1 MYRRPDNTLTVTLT
15 PSSLQKQRKL
25 VAFIIYSREFDPRR
39 DHGLLFLFLHIP
51 SSLYL
56 DTGTGYSGKSR
67 IIVLSR
73 FNADKPP
80 NLGTFLF
87 LS

>member
-25 VAFIIYSREFDPRR
+25 VAFITYSREFDPRR
-39 DHGLLFLFLHIP
+39 DHDLLFLFLHIP

-56 DTGTGYSGKSR
+56 DTSMQTNHQTLEPSYSYPDY
-67 IIVLSR
+67 IYP
-73 FNADKPP
+73 FN
-80 NLGTFLF
+80 
-87 LS
+87 

>member
-56 DTGTGYSGKSR
+56 DTSMQTNHQTLEPSYFYPDY
-67 IIVLSR
+67 IYP
-73 FNADKPP
+73 FN
-80 NLGTFLF
+80 
-87 LS
+87 

>member
-1 MYRRPDNTLTVTLT
+1 MYRRPDNTLTITLT

-56 DTGTGYSGKSR
+56 DSIRNSGY
-67 IIVLSR
+67 
-73 FNADKPP
+73 F
-80 NLGTFLF
+80 FL
-87 LS
+87 LPQTEVP